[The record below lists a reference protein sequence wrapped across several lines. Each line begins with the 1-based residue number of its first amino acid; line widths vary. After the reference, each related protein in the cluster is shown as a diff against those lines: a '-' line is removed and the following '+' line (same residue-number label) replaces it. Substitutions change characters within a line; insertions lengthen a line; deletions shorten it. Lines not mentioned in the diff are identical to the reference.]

1 MFLFSVGAVA
11 RFRPFPRP
19 PAGRTLMAV
28 PTAVEPKFAL
38 NKKKGSHS
46 HIRLKVDN
54 INPRIIFVTLDGNL
68 SAHWT
73 VDNNYN
79 RLIGNAPPYD
89 LIVRLIGVDAVPTE
103 SLEEIDSGELTLT
116 VTSDGGSSTP
126 PLPVPITAFH
136 EDRP

>member
-1 MFLFSVGAVA
+1 
-11 RFRPFPRP
+11 
-19 PAGRTLMAV
+19 MAV

-38 NKKKGSHS
+38 NKKKGVHN

-54 INPRIIFVTLDGNL
+54 INPRRINVSLDGNL

-79 RLIGNAPPYD
+79 RLIGDAAPFD
-89 LIVRLIGVDAVPTE
+89 LIVRLIGVDDHEINFEEE
-103 SLEEIDSGELTLT
+103 SLADDLT
-116 VTSDGGSSTP
+116 VTVTSAGGSSTP

-136 EDRP
+136 DDNP